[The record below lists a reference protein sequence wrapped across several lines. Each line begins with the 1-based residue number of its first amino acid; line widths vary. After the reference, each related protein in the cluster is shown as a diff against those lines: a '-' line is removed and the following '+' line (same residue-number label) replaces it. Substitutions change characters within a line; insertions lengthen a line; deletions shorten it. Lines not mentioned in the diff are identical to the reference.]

1 MTMPAIRIEQLTKE
15 YGPVLALDGLDLTVE
30 EGEVFGFLG
39 PNGSGKTTTLRI
51 LMDLIRPTSGR
62 AEILGFDTQRESLEV
77 RARIG
82 YLPDDPQMYDDM
94 NVHAFLRLMASL
106 HGAGDRSGARPR
118 HEQRRDELIE
128 RLQLDPTRRIGAL
141 SRGNRQKVG
150 IVLAL
155 MFEPQVVVAD
165 EPTTGLDPLVREE
178 VELILREI
186 AEAGG
191 RVFFSS
197 HVLGEVEQVCDRVAM
212 VREGRVIDVLA
223 PAERRRLAPQRFR
236 VSFQTAP
243 PAGAFDGLPDVTVVS
258 HDGTEAVLELVAG
271 VDALLKCL
279 ASFPVTHL
287 ETHEV
292 SLEEMFISYYEPAST
307 DVPGNGSSERAEAA
321 SAAGGQG

>member
-1 MTMPAIRIEQLTKE
+1 MHAIRIEQLTKD
-15 YGPVLALDGLDLTVE
+15 YGPVVALNGLDLTVE

-62 AEILGFDTQRESLEV
+62 AEILGFDTQRQSIEV

-106 HGAGDRSGARPR
+106 RGADGGNGGRPR

-155 MFEPQVVVAD
+155 MFEPPLVVAD

-186 AEAGG
+186 AQQGG
-191 RVFFSS
+191 TVFFSS

-212 VREGRVIDVLA
+212 LREGRVIDVLV
-223 PAERRRLAPQRFR
+223 PAERRRLAPQRFL
-236 VSFQTAP
+236 VSFETAP

-271 VDALLKCL
+271 VDALVKCL
-279 ASFPVTHL
+279 ANFRVTHL

-292 SLEEMFISYYEPAST
+292 SLEELFMSYYEPDSSDAS
-307 DVPGNGSSERAEAA
+307 PGTAA
-321 SAAGGQG
+321 DAAAGGQG